1 MRKKEEIVPLRVDDG
16 RRDDEMIDRTLCWPS
31 SDSRGITI
39 DDPPI
44 HEQLDR
50 LLDCIDT
57 LELVRDDF
65 KELDSARCPD
75 ELDTPDVE
83 SPWNDVL
90 RRHMEKR
97 RQLLGQALAALIE
110 IVTCEVRFCASNVGL
125 LPELPHE

>member
-1 MRKKEEIVPLRVDDG
+1 MRKKEETVPLRVDDG
-16 RRDDEMIDRTLCWPS
+16 RRDDEMIDRTLFWPS

-50 LLDCIDT
+50 LLDCIET

-75 ELDTPDVE
+75 ELDTPDAG

-97 RQLLGQALAALIE
+97 HQLLGQALAALIE
-110 IVTCEVRFCASNVGL
+110 TVTCEVRFCAGKVGL
-125 LPELPHE
+125 LPELPPE